1 MQQSVTITPALNLSL
16 PIDRENGDIEII
28 YIPQPDKALINIAYN
43 ALKEIKKGI
52 DKDSYSIAV
61 VEYANYAKSDNDKV
75 ALENLLEKA
84 LLPSKIL
91 TQQGVT
97 LDFLEWQKGVSEY
110 DLEYLKGSVA
120 LSLAL
125 LRYASPAIRQSVSG
139 ELCFLG
145 NSMEWI
151 DFAKNQLQDLIQ
163 ARVMEFCEQIKS
175 DFAELKKENA
185 NVDFVEFADS
195 FLAKLS
201 ISQDLKQSIKSE
213 LIQC

>member
-1 MQQSVTITPALNLSL
+1 M
-16 PIDRENGDIEII
+16 
-28 YIPQPDKALINIAYN
+28 
-43 ALKEIKKGI
+43 
-52 DKDSYSIAV
+52 
-61 VEYANYAKSDNDKV
+61 VEYANYAKNDNDKV
-75 ALENLLEKA
+75 ALQNLLEKA

-91 TQQGVT
+91 TQKGVT
-97 LDFLEWQKGVSEY
+97 MDFMEWQQSVSEY

-151 DFAKNQLQDLIQ
+151 DFAKKQLQDLTQ
-163 ARVMEFCEQIKS
+163 ARVTEFCEQIKS
-175 DFAELKKENA
+175 DFAESKKENVNA
-185 NVDFVEFADS
+185 DFVEFVNS

-201 ISQDLKQSIKSE
+201 ISQELKESIKSE
-213 LIQC
+213 IVEC

>member
-151 DFAKNQLQDLIQ
+151 DFAKKQSQDLTQ

-185 NVDFVEFADS
+185 NVDFAEFADS

-201 ISQDLKQSIKSE
+201 ISQDLKESIKSE
-213 LIQC
+213 IV

>member
-1 MQQSVTITPALNLSL
+1 MQQSVTITPTLNLSL

-52 DKDSYSIAV
+52 DRDSYAIAV
-61 VEYANYAKSDNDKV
+61 VEYVNYAKSDNDKV
-75 ALENLLEKA
+75 ALQNLLEKA
-84 LLPSKIL
+84 LLPATIL
-91 TQQGVT
+91 TQKGVT
-97 LDFLEWQKGVSEY
+97 MDFMEWQKGVSEY
-110 DLEYLKGSVA
+110 DLEYLRGSVA

-151 DFAKNQLQDLIQ
+151 GFAKKQLQDLIQ

-175 DFAELKKENA
+175 DFVELKNQNA
-185 NVDFVEFADS
+185 NVDFVEFVNS
-195 FLAKLS
+195 FLGKIS
-201 ISQDLKQSIKSE
+201 ISQDLKEFIRSE
-213 LIQC
+213 IL